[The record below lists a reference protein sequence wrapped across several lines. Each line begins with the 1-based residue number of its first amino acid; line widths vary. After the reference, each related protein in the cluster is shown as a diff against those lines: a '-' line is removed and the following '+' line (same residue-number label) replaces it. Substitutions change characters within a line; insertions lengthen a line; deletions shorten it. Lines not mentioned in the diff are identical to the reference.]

1 MFPHLISLPDNNGE
15 RPFDIASKVCSKWLI
30 ELLLTKDPS
39 AIETSPKAWIE
50 ACKRGDLEVIKLF
63 AKNCDKFKEVCVKHI
78 DSPMHHIN
86 LTAAEDYEKFFAIS
100 PIWEMKNN
108 RDSYGQTPLHR
119 ALQRQDIVLAELL
132 LKKGVDSSVSD
143 IKGTTAKN
151 LLADLSAQHY
161 EWVRQFHSK
170 L

>member
-1 MFPHLISLPDNNGE
+1 
-15 RPFDIASKVCSKWLI
+15 
-30 ELLLTKDPS
+30 
-39 AIETSPKAWIE
+39 
-50 ACKRGDLEVIKLF
+50 
-63 AKNCDKFKEVCVKHI
+63 
-78 DSPMHHIN
+78 
-86 LTAAEDYEKFFAIS
+86 
-100 PIWEMKNN
+100 MKNN
-108 RDSYGQTPLHR
+108 RDSYGQTPLHL